1 MKSISK
7 VMLLS
12 TSFLFRFEAAYA
24 LADADAF
31 PAFQRDGTH
40 THYTTNLAP
49 YPHLSHPREAGAA
62 SPHRFAAGCSVY
74 KGGAM
79 LTSYPPQKMEQNIR
93 VASVC
98 FITDTGACRD
108 LPYDIPDYN
117 ICVEEGFP
125 LTSCPEFYTPYN
137 YCPYDNKYFAEC
149 REMCPDYV
157 ECNDPYYGV
166 GEPCNGKYERCE
178 CDTCPGY
185 VFESEIPRGYHKVGE
200 ACNSCDG
207 PKYKYEINSCDG
219 FMECLDTGPEEGAEV
234 CWRGD
239 TPTYSSC
246 KPCANLGDLDS
257 CPAHYVCKYE
267 DCSKKYYKTG
277 CEEGYIWDEAAKTC
291 TPECDPNDRTCQCPG
306 KHYCDPDT
314 KVGDGKTCTTEDG
327 TTYYD
332 RCLVKETCFDDDTS
346 THYKA
351 HITDKGICQGSG
363 WTAKYPA
370 LFKCTNQQGKSFYY
384 DSACYQD
391 ELDCAGNVPPCR
403 GYKLC
408 NNGPALGATPCPVK
422 CGTHD
427 PVNNPQVWTE
437 CDSCV
442 GGDWNENGGRCA
454 QWGNSTAHYGDKSY
468 TYGESLNNGWYYV
481 KDKCTVASTG
491 LTYFG
496 VWSCNQNMRDC
507 TGKMPPCSGYKDCD
521 NPAVG
526 AKTCEC
532 GGTKLYSECDICQ
545 YNNQNEE
552 GCSIQNEGVYEI
564 PEDPDYGQKKWG
576 DRVSGYWSWNNGK
589 RADWTGIYFVKYG
602 CTSEVEGRKYQFGKA
617 CNDTTP
623 DCTGKI
629 PPCAGMLPCGTGK
642 YTNLFGVGEE
652 CSCGGTTYF
661 KDCASEC
668 TFEETAETCAAKGQS
683 FEQKCYGSKNGQQ
696 VWFGECK

>member
-1 MKSISK
+1 MIEYKKNICYIRFVMTSVEETMKSISK

-31 PAFQRDGTH
+31 PAFQRNGTH

-49 YPHLSHPREAGAA
+49 YPHLSSAQSADRHNLLLPLSRAG
-62 SPHRFAAGCSVY
+62 GKEY
-74 KGGAM
+74 K
-79 LTSYPPQKMEQNIR
+79 E
-93 VASVC
+93 ASVC

-207 PKYKYEINSCDG
+207 LKYKYEINSCDG
-219 FMECLDTGPEEGAEV
+219 FMECADTGPEEGAEV

-314 KVGDGKTCTTEDG
+314 KVGDGKTCTTADG

-332 RCLVKETCFDDDTS
+332 RCLVKETCFQADYNQNGLFCSSKDYIIDGEYYVKDQCT
-346 THYKA
+346 T
-351 HITDKGICQGSG
+351 QG
-363 WTAKYPA
+363 
-370 LFKCTNQQGKSFYY
+370 GKTYRYY
-384 DSACYQD
+384 ASCNSNGK
-391 ELDCAGNVPPCR
+391 DCAGNDAPCKGFKDCSGTGPDIGAQSCQCGKKVYYDKCESCSTKTDYSTPLGNCMGRNIYTVAEKSYQWGDAIGTITYYVEDYCQTSDKTKAVIGTWYCNETRPDCSGQTPPCA
-403 GYKLC
+403 GYKRCTGYGKIDAKECFCGDTTFYSECDACVPGHERFPDGSYSCYNYGTHNSYNPTQKSYNYGDAVYGTGYFVKDKCRTEDGTHALFYYQLC
-408 NNGPALGATPCPVK
+408 NATVPDCMGKMPPAAGKKICPSGTWATNPVK
-422 CGTHD
+422 CGD
-427 PVNNPQVWTE
+427 NI
-437 CDSCV
+437 
-442 GGDWNENGGRCA
+442 
-454 QWGNSTAHYGDKSY
+454 YGD
-468 TYGESLNNGWYYV
+468 
-481 KDKCTVASTG
+481 
-491 LTYFG
+491 
-496 VWSCNQNMRDC
+496 
-507 TGKMPPCSGYKDCD
+507 
-521 NPAVG
+521 
-526 AKTCEC
+526 EC
-532 GGTKLYSECDICQ
+532 I
-545 YNNQNEE
+545 
-552 GCSIQNEGVYEI
+552 
-564 PEDPDYGQKKWG
+564 
-576 DRVSGYWSWNNGK
+576 
-589 RADWTGIYFVKYG
+589 
-602 CTSEVEGRKYQFGKA
+602 
-617 CNDTTP
+617 
-623 DCTGKI
+623 
-629 PPCAGMLPCGTGK
+629 
-642 YTNLFGVGEE
+642 
-652 CSCGGTTYF
+652 
-661 KDCASEC
+661 SEC
-668 TFEETAETCAAKGQS
+668 TFEDTAETCAAKGQS
-683 FEQKCYGSKNGQQ
+683 FEQKCYGSKNGRQ